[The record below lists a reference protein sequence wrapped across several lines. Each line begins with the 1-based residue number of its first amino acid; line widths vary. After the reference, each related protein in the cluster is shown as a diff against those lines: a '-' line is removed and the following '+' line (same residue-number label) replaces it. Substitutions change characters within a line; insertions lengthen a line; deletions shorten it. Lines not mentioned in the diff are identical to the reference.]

1 VITFRYH
8 IVSLVAVFLALAVGI
23 VVGTT
28 ALNGPV
34 TSDLRRQV
42 DDLKKTRTQLADQTK
57 VLQGEVDSANQFATA
72 YGSQIVSESLKDQNI
87 LMVMMPGVPSAVA
100 DGISADLT
108 AAGASISGKLVFTQA
123 FTDPGQQSSITAM
136 VTDPTIRPYGLTDLP
151 PTNDAGILGGA
162 LLAYVLTGKGQPTD
176 IRSVLTAFSTLHL
189 ISSDPAKIAASPNVL
204 VIGTGAQTSNSYAGQ
219 AEFDLVS
226 ALGTRGGKVVLA
238 GDSGAAAAT
247 GVIGLLRASTSKNVV
262 SSVDNA
268 DTAVGQISATLAMVH
283 AVNGQV
289 GQYGNRK
296 GAQALFP
303 TPAS

>member
-1 VITFRYH
+1 MITFRYH

-57 VLQGEVDSANQFATA
+57 LLQGEVDSASQFATA
-72 YGSQIVSESLKDQNI
+72 FGSQIVSNSLKGQSI
-87 LMVMMPGVPSAVA
+87 LMVVLPGVSSGIQ

-108 AAGASISGKLVFTQA
+108 AAGASITGKLVFTPA
-123 FTDPGQQSSITAM
+123 FVDPGQQSSITSM
-136 VTDPTIRPYGLTDLP
+136 VTDPSVRPYGLTDLP
-151 PTNDAGILGGA
+151 TTSDAGILGGA

-176 IRSVLTAFSTLHL
+176 LRSVLTAFAGLHL
-189 ISSDPAKIAASPNVL
+189 ISSDPSKIASSPNVL
-204 VIGTGAQTSNSYAGQ
+204 VIGTGSQSSNSYAGQ
-219 AEFDLVS
+219 AEYDLVS
-226 ALGTRGGKVVLA
+226 ALGSRGGKVVLA
-238 GDSGAAAAT
+238 GDSGAATAT

-262 SSVDNA
+262 SSVDDA
-268 DTAVGQISATLAMVH
+268 DTAVGQISATLAMAH

-289 GQYGNRK
+289 GQYGSQK

>member
-42 DDLKKTRTQLADQTK
+42 NDLKKTRSQLADQAK
-57 VLQGEVDSANQFATA
+57 SLQGEVDSASHFATA
-72 YGSQIVSESLKDQNI
+72 FGPQIVAQSLNNQSV
-87 LMVMMPGVPSAVA
+87 LVVVLPGVSSGIQ
-100 DGISADLT
+100 DGITADLT
-108 AAGASISGKLVFTQA
+108 AAGATISGRLVFTQA
-123 FTDPGQQSSITAM
+123 FIDPGQQSSITAM

-151 PTNDAGILGGA
+151 PTSDAGILGGQ

-176 IRSVLTAFSTLHL
+176 LRSVLTAFSTLHL
-189 ISSDPAKIAASPNVL
+189 ISSDPAKISASKNVL
-204 VIGTGAQTSNSYAGQ
+204 VIGTGAQTGNSYAGQ
-219 AEFDLVS
+219 TEYDLVS
-226 ALGTRGGKVVLA
+226 ALGTRGGQVVLA
-238 GDSGAAAAT
+238 GDSAAASAT
-247 GVIGLLRASTSKNVV
+247 GVIGLLRASTSKNTV

-268 DTAVGQISATLAMVH
+268 DTAVGQISTTLAMAH
-283 AVNGQV
+283 AANGQV
-289 GQYGNRK
+289 GQYGGQK

-303 TPAS
+303 TLTS

>member
-57 VLQGEVDSANQFATA
+57 LLQGEVDSANQFATA
-72 YGSQIVSESLKDQNI
+72 YGSQIVSNSLKDQNI
-87 LMVMMPGVPSAVA
+87 LIVVLPGVSSSIQ

-108 AAGASISGKLVFTQA
+108 AAGATITGKLVFTPA
-123 FTDPGQQSSITAM
+123 FIDPGQQTSITTM
-136 VTDPTIRPYGLTDLP
+136 VTDPSIRPYGLADLP
-151 PTNDAGILGGA
+151 TTSDAGILGGT
-162 LLAYVLTGKGQPTD
+162 LLAYVLTGQGQPTD
-176 IRSVLTAFSTLHL
+176 IRSVLTAFAGLHL
-189 ISSDPAKIAASPNVL
+189 ISSDPSKIGASPNVL
-204 VIGTGAQTSNSYAGQ
+204 VLGTGAQSSSSYAGQ
-219 AEFDLVS
+219 TEFDLVS
-226 ALGTRGGKVVLA
+226 ALGNRQGKVVVA
-238 GDSGAAAAT
+238 GDSGSAAST
-247 GVIGLLRASTSKNVV
+247 GVVGLLRASTSKNVV

-268 DTAVGQISATLAMVH
+268 DTAVGQISATLAMAH
-283 AVNGQV
+283 AVAGQV
-289 GQYGNRK
+289 GQYGGQK